1 MTLALILSSASVA
14 LAQGSGE
21 AAPGNAVPKPAKPG
35 AAKPSAAK
43 PSAAKP
49 SAAKPADP
57 NKPGNP
63 NAPAIVANFGQW
75 ALVCGKPKQSEDA
88 KESCSLVQALVERDT
103 QKLVFRIIL
112 AYGPQGN
119 LVLRVDGPTG
129 IALQRGMEFSTGADA
144 AAEKA
149 EASKVY
155 RLPFQ
160 TCVAHGCRA
169 LLVVPE
175 ALKAEI
181 KNSGKGT
188 LRVFTLDGRA
198 VQTATDFSGFTE
210 GLAALDKRRQAQV
223 N

>member
-1 MTLALILSSASVA
+1 MILAMILSSASVA
-14 LAQGSGE
+14 LAQGGGE
-21 AAPGNAVPKPAKPG
+21 GSPGSAVPKPAKP
-35 AAKPSAAK
+35 SAAK
-43 PSAAKP
+43 PNAAKP
-49 SAAKPADP
+49 SAAKPAP
-57 NKPGNP
+57 NKPASP
-63 NAPAIVANFGQW
+63 NAPAVVGNYGQW
-75 ALVCGKPKQSEDA
+75 ALVCGMPKGSKDV
-88 KESCSLVQALVERDT
+88 KESCSLVQALVERDSK
-103 QKLVFRIIL
+103 KLLFRIIL
-112 AYGPQGN
+112 SYGPQGH

-129 IALQRGMEFSTGADA
+129 IALQRGIEFSPGADASA

-160 TCVAHGCRA
+160 TCVAQGCRA

-175 ALKAEI
+175 ELKAKI
-181 KNSGKGT
+181 KTSGKGT

-198 VQTATDFSGFTE
+198 VQTATDLSGFTE

>member
-1 MTLALILSSASVA
+1 MTLAMILSSASLA
-14 LAQGSGE
+14 LAQGGGE
-21 AAPGNAVPKPAKPG
+21 GSPGSAVPKPAKPG
-35 AAKPSAAK
+35 ASKPSAAK
-43 PSAAKP
+43 A
-49 SAAKPADP
+49 ADP
-57 NKPGNP
+57 KKAASP
-63 NAPAIVANFGQW
+63 NAPAVVGNYGQW
-75 ALVCGKPKQSEDA
+75 ALVCGKPKESKDA
-88 KESCSLVQALVERDT
+88 KESCSLVQALVERDS

-112 AYGPQGN
+112 SYGPQGK
-119 LVLRVDGPTG
+119 LLLRVDGPTG
-129 IALQRGMEFSTGADA
+129 IALQRGIEFSTGADA
-144 AAEKA
+144 AADKA

-160 TCVAHGCRA
+160 TCVAQGCRA

-175 ALKAEI
+175 EMKAEI
-181 KNSGKGT
+181 QNSGKGT

>member
-1 MTLALILSSASVA
+1 MTLAMILLGAPSA
-14 LAQGSGE
+14 LAQGGGE
-21 AAPGNAVPKPAKPG
+21 SPGSAVPKPAKPG
-35 AAKPSAAK
+35 AAKPSVAK
-43 PSAAKP
+43 SNT
-49 SAAKPADP
+49 AKPADP
-57 NKPGNP
+57 KAASPPPTVVGNY
-63 NAPAIVANFGQW
+63 GQW
-75 ALVCGKPKQSEDA
+75 ALVCGKPKSKDA
-88 KESCSLVQALVERDT
+88 KESCSLIQALVERDS

-129 IALQRGMEFSTGADA
+129 IALQRGVEFSPGADA
-144 AAEKA
+144 GTEKA

-160 TCVAHGCRA
+160 TCVAQGCRA
-169 LLVVPE
+169 LLVVPDE
-175 ALKAEI
+175 LKAEI

-198 VQTATDFSGFTE
+198 VQTATDFAGFTE

>member
-1 MTLALILSSASVA
+1 MTLAMILSSASLA
-14 LAQGSGE
+14 LAQGGGE
-21 AAPGNAVPKPAKPG
+21 GNPGSAAPKPTKSG
-35 AAKPSAAK
+35 AAK

-57 NKPGNP
+57 KKAASP
-63 NAPAIVANFGQW
+63 NAPAVVGNYGQW
-75 ALVCGKPKQSEDA
+75 ALVCGKPKESKDA
-88 KESCSLVQALVERDT
+88 KESCSLVQALVERDS

-112 AYGPQGN
+112 SYGPQGN

-129 IALQRGMEFSTGADA
+129 MALQRGIEFSPGADA
-144 AAEKA
+144 SAEKA

-160 TCVAHGCRA
+160 TCVAQGCRA

-175 ALKAEI
+175 ELKAEI